1 MKDVLSVA
9 KVEDFDGNQEG
20 HASVRS
26 SGLLRLGHG
35 LGKFRNVV
43 FGLAT

>member
-26 SGLLRLGHG
+26 SGLLRL
-35 LGKFRNVV
+35 RAIRARPREV
-43 FGLAT
+43 